1 VVLAISSS
9 RAPKIVFCARPA
21 PGSDTCEEW
30 LRAEAR
36 ACSQRQIEKHC
47 IKEMQVLREKEQDD
61 CMLDVMGLIRP
72 LSYTPMAESKFQR
85 EDKAPRLEYD
95 FTPESTEVNDL
106 FDTFFMDE
114 KKSGLSDLGQKNNAD
129 EWIEDS
135 ERRVKIAKEDT
146 LLSMDQVE
154 WKHAL

>member
-1 VVLAISSS
+1 
-9 RAPKIVFCARPA
+9 
-21 PGSDTCEEW
+21 
-30 LRAEAR
+30 
-36 ACSQRQIEKHC
+36 
-47 IKEMQVLREKEQDD
+47 
-61 CMLDVMGLIRP
+61 MLDVMGLIRP